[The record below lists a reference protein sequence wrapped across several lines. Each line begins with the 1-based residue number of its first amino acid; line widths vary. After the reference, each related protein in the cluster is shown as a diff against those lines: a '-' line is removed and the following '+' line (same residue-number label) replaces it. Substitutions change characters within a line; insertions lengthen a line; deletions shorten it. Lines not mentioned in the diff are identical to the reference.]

1 MLKLPV
7 LPALVQNTSRK
18 CPFALRKGTCC
29 SNTMTDI
36 LVFED
41 FRLNTPRGELSRGGV
56 PVQVEPQVLDL
67 ITYLALNPGVVISRD
82 DLIEAVWHGRIVSDS
97 AISSRINSARVA
109 LGDDGTTQRL
119 IKTIPRRGFRF
130 EAKVGSDSHLLAS
143 ATTMNTAGKTSIA
156 VLPFENLSGD
166 PEQGYFS
173 DGITDDII
181 TELSRYD
188 ELLVMARYSSFAF
201 RGSSLPAGDIAREL
215 GVDYL
220 VEGSI
225 RRSGARVRVTAR
237 LNDPS
242 TGVELWAER
251 YDRDIQD
258 IFEVQDEIT
267 SVIVNTLVGA
277 IERQQHRRSLAKSQD
292 VVNAYD
298 HFLRAVELNYQMVP
312 SKTRAARDEA
322 RKALECDPGF
332 ARAHALL
339 AWTHISEASNA
350 WAEDI
355 RKALDKAKTAG
366 LAGVAANNNEPFAHA
381 VLGWVYM
388 WSDKAFER
396 GLEEQRRAIET
407 NPGSAQLRSM
417 YAFSLTYAGKSHDA
431 LVALDQAMRLNPFY
445 PELFHVFYGR
455 ALFNLQRYEE
465 AMPRLERI
473 RTSQP
478 FHANA
483 LAHAAACYA
492 ACGRADEA
500 KATVAEV
507 RSASPRYTLAH
518 ARDWVAYADRGE
530 HEHYLNYLSSA
541 GLR

>member
-1 MLKLPV
+1 
-7 LPALVQNTSRK
+7 
-18 CPFALRKGTCC
+18 
-29 SNTMTDI
+29 MTDV

-41 FRLNTPRGELSRGGV
+41 FRLDTARGELSRGGM
-56 PVQVEPQVLDL
+56 PIQIEPQVLDL
-67 ITYLALNPGVVISRD
+67 ITHFALKPGVVISRD

-97 AISSRINSARVA
+97 AISSRINAARAA
-109 LGDDGTTQRL
+109 LGDDGATQRL
-119 IKTIPRRGFRF
+119 IKTIPKRGFRF
-130 EAKVGSDSHLLAS
+130 EAEVSAGSTSLAS
-143 ATTMNTAGKTSIA
+143 ATRPATGGRPSIA

-166 PEQGYFS
+166 PEQRYFS

-181 TELSRYD
+181 TELSRYG
-188 ELLVMARYSSFAF
+188 ELFVIARHSSFAF
-201 RGSSLPAGDIAREL
+201 RGSPLPAGEIAREL

-225 RRSGARVRVTAR
+225 RRSGERIRVTAR
-237 LNDPS
+237 LIDP
-242 TGVELWAER
+242 TRGVELWAER

-277 IERQQHRRSLAKSQD
+277 IERQQHSRSLAKSEEAI
-292 VVNAYD
+292 NAYD

-312 SKTRAARDEA
+312 AMTRAARDEA
-322 RKALECDPGF
+322 KKALECDHGF

-350 WAEDI
+350 WAKDI
-355 RKALDKAKTAG
+355 REALDKAKSAS

-388 WSDKAFER
+388 WSDKAFAR

-407 NPGSAQLRSM
+407 NPGNAQFRSM
-417 YAFSLTYAGKSHDA
+417 YAFSLTYAGKSNEA

-478 FHANA
+478 HHANA
-483 LAHAAACYA
+483 LAHTAACYA
-492 ACGRADEA
+492 ACGRIDEA
-500 KATVAEV
+500 KETVAEV
-507 RSASPRYTLAH
+507 RSASPGYTLAH
-518 ARDWVAYADRGE
+518 ARNWVAYSDRDE
-530 HEHYLNYLSSA
+530 HEHFLRYLGLA

>member
-1 MLKLPV
+1 MSDV
-7 LPALVQNTSRK
+7 LA
-18 CPFALRKGTCC
+18 
-29 SNTMTDI
+29 
-36 LVFED
+36 FED
-41 FRLNTPRGELSRGGV
+41 FRLDTARGELSRGGA
-56 PVQVEPQVLDL
+56 PIQVEPQVLDL
-67 ITYLALNPGVVISRD
+67 IAHLALNPGVVISRD
-82 DLIEAVWHGRIVSDS
+82 DLIQAVWHGRIVSDS
-97 AISSRINSARVA
+97 AISSRINAARTA
-109 LGDDGTTQRL
+109 LGDDGATQRL

-130 EAKVGSDSHLLAS
+130 EVDVRFENTPLAEAAS
-143 ATTMNTAGKTSIA
+143 PATGGKPSIA

-166 PEQGYFS
+166 PEQRYFS
-173 DGITDDII
+173 DGITDDVI

-188 ELLVMARYSSFAF
+188 ELLVIARYSSFAF
-201 RGSSLPAGDIAREL
+201 RGSPLPTGEIAREL

-225 RRSGARVRVTAR
+225 RRSAERIRVTAR
-237 LNDPS
+237 LIDPIR
-242 TGVELWAER
+242 GVELWAER

-277 IERQQHRRSLAKSQD
+277 IARQQHSRSLAKSEES
-292 VVNAYD
+292 VNAYD

-312 SKTRAARDEA
+312 AMTRAARDEA
-322 RKALECDPGF
+322 KKALKCDPGF

-339 AWTHISEASNA
+339 AWTYISEASNA

-355 RKALDKAKTAG
+355 REALDKAKAAG

-388 WSDKAFER
+388 WSDKAFAR

-407 NPGSAQLRSM
+407 NPGNAQFRSM
-417 YAFSLTYAGKSHDA
+417 YAFSLTYAGKSDEA

-455 ALFNLQRYEE
+455 ALFNLRRYEE

-492 ACGRADEA
+492 ACGRVDEA
-500 KATVAEV
+500 KDTLAEV
-507 RSASPRYTLAH
+507 RSASPGYTMAH
-518 ARDWVAYADRGE
+518 ARDWVAYANRAE
-530 HEHYLNYLSSA
+530 HEHYLDYLAAA